1 MRLNTGK
8 NIDKEVHLPAALEFR
23 QEKVWAKIEKKNSKR
38 TFLPWLLVTMT
49 GVAACLLLI
58 LWIPK
63 TKEIQIN
70 DRILVTGLTRVPAD
84 PKLDLSRLMPAKQE
98 DPLLEAEVSPKENIV
113 SAVELPVNENPNA
126 LAVVAE
132 SSANLPIEPIKSIKS
147 EENVATKP
155 LSPAALLLK
164 KSLTNTKNEM
174 IADQI
179 LIQEKF
185 NLKNE
190 LTLLGLDKSSGNA
203 TGSVFESLK
212 KNSYAKN

>member
-1 MRLNTGK
+1 M
-8 NIDKEVHLPAALEFR
+8 A
-23 QEKVWAKIEKKNSKR
+23 
-38 TFLPWLLVTMT
+38 
-49 GVAACLLLI
+49 LI

-63 TKEIQIN
+63 TEEVKIN
-70 DRILVTGLTRVPAD
+70 DRNLVTGLTRVPAD
-84 PKLDLSRLMPAKQE
+84 PKLDLSSLTPAKQE
-98 DPLLEAEVSPKENIV
+98 LPKVKSKVSPKIIEV
-113 SAVELPVNENPNA
+113 LEVEPSVLEKPAPPSVIAESTPKLPVEP
-126 LAVVAE
+126 LKILKPEEVT
-132 SSANLPIEPIKSIKS
+132 SAKS
-147 EENVATKP
+147 

-164 KSLTNTKNEM
+164 RSLTNTKNEM